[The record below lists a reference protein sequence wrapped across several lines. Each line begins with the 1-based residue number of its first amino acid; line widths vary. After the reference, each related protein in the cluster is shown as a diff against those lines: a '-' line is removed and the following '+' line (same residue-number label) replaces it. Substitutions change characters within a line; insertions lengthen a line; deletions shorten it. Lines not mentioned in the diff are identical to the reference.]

1 MSNPQPID
9 PGPAQQDMIT
19 DEVDHA
25 VVADAVWTA
34 MERAI
39 AASTERDYAAVNIP
53 HLLRSMKETH
63 GSMRAVF
70 TASEQIETNKKEP
83 TGRWADMLILSR
95 AQFDAVFVG
104 LLLAHNNQEWGPK
117 YYKACWATEAQRHVY
132 ALRRFRN
139 TPTGRNL
146 RNRNIYKL
154 KLRARACQVTTKE
167 WIATLAEIRG
177 TPLRFGATL
186 QDRIKPLPTPGQI
199 VQRNL
204 LVGGAYAD
212 LASVLWQQWKFLC
225 DAPHAGLSSIV
236 LRHAL
241 RSEQFGKLGELV
253 REKMIYQEVV
263 ARSLIPSFVA
273 IMTLVTVLA
282 TRHKENAELMAEV
295 TKAWGH
301 LEKGTMEGG
310 IVWDNWARHA
320 LGVLSV

>member
-1 MSNPQPID
+1 MSNVRTTD
-9 PGPAQQDMIT
+9 PGVAQQDMIT
-19 DEVDHA
+19 DEIDHEI
-25 VVADAVWTA
+25 VAGAVWIA

-39 AASTERDYAAVNIP
+39 AAATERDYAAVNIP

-70 TASEQIETNKKEP
+70 TAAECIEKNKKEP
-83 TGRWADMLILSR
+83 SGRWADMLILGR

-104 LLLAHNNQEWGPK
+104 LLLAQDNQGWGPK

-139 TPTGRNL
+139 TPTGRSL
-146 RNRNIYKL
+146 RNGNIRKL
-154 KLRARACQVTTKE
+154 KLRARACQVTARQ
-167 WIATLAEIRG
+167 WIATLAEIRA
-177 TPLRFGATL
+177 TPLRFGATQRDL
-186 QDRIKPLPTPGQI
+186 IKPLPTPGQI

-204 LVGGAYAD
+204 LAGGAYAD

-241 RSEQFGKLGELV
+241 RTEQLGKLGEPI

-263 ARSLIPSFVA
+263 NRSLTPSFVA

-282 TRHKENAELMAEV
+282 IRHKEDAELMASA
-295 TKAWGH
+295 TKAWEY
-301 LEKGTMEGG
+301 LEKGTLEGG
-310 IVWDNWARHA
+310 IVWDRWARQA
-320 LGVLSV
+320 LGVLSL